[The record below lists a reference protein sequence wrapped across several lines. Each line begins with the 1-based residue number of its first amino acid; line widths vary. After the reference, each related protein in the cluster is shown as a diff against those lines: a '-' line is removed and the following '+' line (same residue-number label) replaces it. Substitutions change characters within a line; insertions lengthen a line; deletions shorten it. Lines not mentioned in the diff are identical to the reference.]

1 MKKMICQFLVLSIFL
16 FQGAISLAQE
26 DVPAWA
32 KDAEKQTEQNVT
44 TEQNTSVEKEKKV
57 KPEEQI
63 TNPAQNTNPPSQSP
77 EVPAWAN
84 EPVPETPTTPST
96 PVEQTPPTTPIVV
109 PIPPNSDIKP
119 AEEPKT
125 AEPETKAQGETPKTE
140 QTTKDGAGKKEDKT
154 AAEDNKKKGDTS
166 GLIYEGRSSIGASSI
181 VGSKSHVGVMGG
193 YLRLP
198 EYPYDTH
205 YLHIEPR
212 IELLWTKFA
221 LSIQA
226 PLNFKI
232 YDAQTGTENL
242 WQIRTKDWDEISD
255 YAKVIRFIKYGRKDD
270 RLYINL
276 TTLSSSTLGHGTIMR
291 RYVPNV
297 DVDHKKLGIQFDVN
311 HDYIGFQSTVS
322 DIMGPPVFGIMPFV
336 RPFAPFSDNLLAS
349 SLSIGITFAADT
361 DAPITLKRVNLPN
374 YRFAFP
380 NGKPYINE
388 QNRLQYDST
397 FLYLWGIDA
406 HIKIVRTKNVDIKP
420 YLDWSTLKNGGW
432 GFTGGVLSR
441 FAFGEKTKNFI
452 TLRTDYRAFQPN
464 YEPAY
469 FNTFYEFQKYQYFMP
484 SFSDYEYR
492 KGYYPTKR
500 EEILSRTGD
509 MRQGFYLELG
519 YELSKYFAFGASI
532 ENATGNT
539 YSAIATDGSGNPIK
553 TGNGNFLFYVS
564 LPLPYFLSAHF
575 TYHKIAYTD
584 ISNIFDFAE
593 SNTILLATMKFRPI
607 NLIGLYASL
616 QESWQLDNWT
626 GLYVIVPQVS
636 LGVDLSYYF

>member
-1 MKKMICQFLVLSIFL
+1 MRNIFILLTTFSFILLHITLVF
-16 FQGAISLAQE
+16 AQE
-26 DVPAWA
+26 DVPLWA
-32 KDAEKQTEQNVT
+32 RDAEQQSEQNKSET
-44 TEQNTSVEKEKKV
+44 IAPEEKKV
-57 KPEEQI
+57 IEEQEK
-63 TNPAQNTNPPSQSP
+63 TDTTQNVSEPSQSL

-84 EPVPETPTTPST
+84 EPPTGTAATPVTPSGQ
-96 PVEQTPPTTPIVV
+96 PPQTAPIVSPV
-109 PIPPNSDIKP
+109 PLDSNLHTTGEPKQTVP
-119 AEEPKT
+119 AEKPQEE
-125 AEPETKAQGETPKTE
+125 AAGTKADAKEERSKG
-140 QTTKDGAGKKEDKT
+140 EDKS
-154 AAEDNKKKGDTS
+154 AGQKGGKQGDTS

-181 VGSKSHVGVMGG
+181 VGSKSHIGVMGG

-221 LSIQA
+221 FSIQA

-232 YDAQTGTENL
+232 YDAQNGTDNM
-242 WQIRTKDWDEISD
+242 WQLRSKDWDEPSD

-297 DVDHKKLGIQFDVN
+297 DVDHKKLGVQFDVN

-322 DIMGPPVFGIMPFV
+322 DIMGPPVFGVMPFI
-336 RPFAPFSDNLLAS
+336 RPFAPFSNNLLAS
-349 SLSIGITFAADT
+349 SLSIGFTFAADT
-361 DAPITLKRVNLPN
+361 DAPVTLKRVELPN

-388 QNRLQYDST
+388 QNRLQYNST
-397 FLYLWGIDA
+397 LLYLWGIDA
-406 HIKIVRTKNVDIKP
+406 HIKVVRTKNVDIKP
-420 YLDWSTLKNGGW
+420 YLDWSTLKDGGW

-441 FAFGEKTKNFI
+441 FVFGENVRNFI
-452 TLRTDYRAFQPN
+452 TIRTDYRAFQPN
-464 YEPAY
+464 YEPSY

-484 SFSDYEYR
+484 SFSDYDYR

-509 MRQGFYLELG
+509 MRQGYYLELG
-519 YELSKYFAFGASI
+519 YELSKYFAFGAAL

-539 YSAIATDGSGNPIK
+539 YSAIAKNGNQEPIK
-553 TGNGNFLFYVS
+553 SGNGNFLFYLS

-584 ISNIFDFAE
+584 MSNILDFTE
-593 SNTILLATMKFRPI
+593 SNTILLATVKFRPI
-607 NLIGLYASL
+607 NLIGFYASL
-616 QESWQLDNWT
+616 QESWQLDRWT

-636 LGVDLSYYF
+636 LGLDLSYYF